1 VAAGQA
7 HTLFLVH
14 PAAAELEKLETFEP
28 EVAAEEAPAPAA
40 GAAGGAKGASLYSFP
55 TSSQLLR
62 CSAQQLI
69 RAAAGSRRG

>member
-7 HTLFLVH
+7 HTLFLVD

-55 TSSQLLR
+55 T
-62 CSAQQLI
+62 
-69 RAAAGSRRG
+69 